1 MRAGVLAGM
10 VLGLGL
16 AIAGAGRD
24 PQPIDMVQSQDAN
37 SDYAMMTAEI
47 QVNNMR
53 ADSQNRPQKIAF
65 LYRHEQ
71 SRHLARESCRV
82 QRPEPFW

>member
-1 MRAGVLAGM
+1 M
-10 VLGLGL
+10 
-16 AIAGAGRD
+16 I
-24 PQPIDMVQSQDAN
+24 
-37 SDYAMMTAEI
+37 AEI

-65 LYRHEQ
+65 LYRHEE